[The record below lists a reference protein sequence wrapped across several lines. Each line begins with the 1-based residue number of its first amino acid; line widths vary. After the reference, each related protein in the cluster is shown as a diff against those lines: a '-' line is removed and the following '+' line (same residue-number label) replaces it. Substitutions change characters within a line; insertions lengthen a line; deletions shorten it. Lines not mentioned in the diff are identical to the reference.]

1 MRLVPTWLLWMAA
14 LTALAACENN
24 PQEIAD
30 YTKRVTE
37 VEEGHDI
44 VSVFS
49 QSGNLK
55 AYLTA
60 PVMKRV
66 KADTLFVEFPN
77 SLHVDFYN
85 EFRQLQNVVTAK
97 YARYFE
103 SLGKVLLKDS
113 VVVYNTT
120 GDTLYC
126 NTLWWDQGQEIFY
139 TNDSVVVRTL
149 TQTID
154 GTAFWAKSDFSK
166 WTINQPVGSILM
178 PGEKADSTAVPAD
191 STAVKAPTATAG
203 KPSLRP

>member
-1 MRLVPTWLLWMAA
+1 MRLAFSWLMWVAA
-14 LTALAACENN
+14 LTALLACENN

-30 YTKRVTE
+30 LTKKVTE

-113 VVVYNTT
+113 VVVYNMT

-126 NTLWWDQGQEIFY
+126 NTLWWDQAQEVFY
-139 TNDSVVVRTL
+139 TNDSVVVRTI

-154 GTAFWAKSDFSK
+154 GTSFWAKSDFSK
-166 WTINQPVGSILM
+166 WTINNPIGSILM
-178 PGEKADSTAVPAD
+178 PGEAADSAAAVPD
-191 STAVKAPTATAG
+191 SSVAAPPPAKPRPAG
-203 KPSLRP
+203 TR